1 MIPYQNTCSSSSPCM
16 TYVRALRC
24 PLNHLGLVSYSH
36 VWLSNYIIWCCHY
49 SCRLKD
55 VESLAYVFDG
65 DRLDWEHRLD
75 AGLCQGES
83 ARRGTQGLATS
94 QVVYLKGGEF
104 IIPGFIDTH
113 TVCACILFVRLSI
126 DNNTSML
133 VNFLILESVSLSNGF
148 LLLCSQL
155 TKEEVNMNCWTG

>member
-1 MIPYQNTCSSSSPCM
+1 MEIGSTGNIDWMLDCVKENQLEE
-16 TYVRALRC
+16 AL
-24 PLNHLGLVSYSH
+24 SQ
-36 VWLSNYIIWCCHY
+36 
-49 SCRLKD
+49 K
-55 VESLAYVFDG
+55 
-65 DRLDWEHRLD
+65 
-75 AGLCQGES
+75 
-83 ARRGTQGLATS
+83 GLATS
-94 QVVYLKGGEF
+94 QVVYLKDGEF

>member
-1 MIPYQNTCSSSSPCM
+1 MSGSVTILYGAVITPVDSRTWK
-16 TYVRALRC
+16 ALPMC
-24 PLNHLGLVSYSH
+24 LMEIGSTGNIDWMLDCVKENQLEEA
-36 VWLSNYIIWCCHY
+36 LSQ
-49 SCRLKD
+49 K
-55 VESLAYVFDG
+55 
-65 DRLDWEHRLD
+65 
-75 AGLCQGES
+75 
-83 ARRGTQGLATS
+83 GLATS
-94 QVVYLKGGEF
+94 QVVYLKDGEF

>member
-1 MIPYQNTCSSSSPCM
+1 MSGSVTILYGAVITPVDSRTWK
-16 TYVRALRC
+16 ALPMC
-24 PLNHLGLVSYSH
+24 LMEIGSTGNIDWMLDCVKENQLEEA
-36 VWLSNYIIWCCHY
+36 LSQ
-49 SCRLKD
+49 K
-55 VESLAYVFDG
+55 
-65 DRLDWEHRLD
+65 
-75 AGLCQGES
+75 
-83 ARRGTQGLATS
+83 GLATS
-94 QVVYLKGGEF
+94 QVVYLKDGEF

-133 VNFLILESVSLSNGF
+133 VNFLILESVSLSNGL

>member
-1 MIPYQNTCSSSSPCM
+1 MSGSVTILYGAVITPVDSRTWK
-16 TYVRALRC
+16 ALPMC
-24 PLNHLGLVSYSH
+24 LMEIGSTGNIDWMLDCVKENQLEEA
-36 VWLSNYIIWCCHY
+36 LSQ
-49 SCRLKD
+49 K
-55 VESLAYVFDG
+55 
-65 DRLDWEHRLD
+65 
-75 AGLCQGES
+75 
-83 ARRGTQGLATS
+83 GLATS